1 YYVQEA
7 LHFGNFGG
15 IGLKI
20 LYAFLGLTSGF
31 LSISG
36 FVVFLY
42 RKNKK
47 NANADQRTR
56 RAVFLVCTLG
66 LLLLA
71 TIAFISIN
79 LGYAL
84 AASFA
89 EILINGLLIIS
100 ALYLVTN
107 FLIKNRRGSKSDNNL
122 PPN

>member
-1 YYVQEA
+1 
-7 LHFGNFGG
+7 
-15 IGLKI
+15 
-20 LYAFLGLTSGF
+20 
-31 LSISG
+31 
-36 FVVFLY
+36 
-42 RKNKK
+42 
-47 NANADQRTR
+47 
-56 RAVFLVCTLG
+56 AVFLVCTLG

-89 EILINGLLIIS
+89 EVIINGLLIIL